1 MSVNSRLKDIDLNPK
16 TSTTEPLDG
25 ILHLRE
31 TSLDM
36 GWGAEHFR
44 LVFVF
49 LVAGLVSVGWESL
62 NFSNAP
68 NNEMKK

>member
-49 LVAGLVSVGWESL
+49 LVAGLVNLG
-62 NFSNAP
+62 
-68 NNEMKK
+68 